1 MYQAI
6 EYKLYQ
12 TILSTLF
19 SSMTLALWLFTKL
32 VKMEQMMQDV

>member
-19 SSMTLALWLFTKL
+19 SSMTLALWFFTKL